1 MNSYL
6 KLNIM
11 KFLNKT
17 NLLKSVLGFGI
28 LSLSSIVAVSA
39 AAINRELQIGM
50 SGSDVGV
57 MQTFFKQDPTIYPQ
71 GLVTNYFG
79 SMTRTAVRNF
89 QARNGIA
96 TVGRVGPQTL
106 PVLNAAIANG
116 TLGNGNNNNGNTGNY
131 GVAPT
136 ISGVNV
142 STTGSNN
149 SVNLSWSTN
158 ESAKGFIYYSTSPLN
173 AYENDNSVTVTGAN
187 TASNSNNYLSSQT
200 ISLQNLQANTTYYY
214 MIYVTD
220 QSGNVSVYSSM
231 FRIN

>member
-1 MNSYL
+1 MNFFT
-6 KLNIM
+6 KN
-11 KFLNKT
+11 
-17 NLLKSVLGFGI
+17 NLLKSALGFGI
-28 LSLSSIVAVSA
+28 LSLSAISAVSA

-50 SGSDVGV
+50 YGTDVGV
-57 MQTFFKQDPTIYPQ
+57 MQTFFKQDVTIYPQ

-106 PVLNAAIANG
+106 PVLNAAIANN
-116 TLGNGNNNNGNTGNY
+116 TLGNGNNNNNGNTGNY

-158 ESAKGFIYYSTSPLN
+158 ELASGYIYYSTSPLN

-187 TASNSNNYLSSQT
+187 TASNSTNFVSSQT
-200 ISLQNLQANTTYYY
+200 IALQNLQANTTYYY

>member
-1 MNSYL
+1 
-6 KLNIM
+6 M
-11 KFLNKT
+11 KFFNKT
-17 NLLKSVLGFGI
+17 NLLKGTLGFGI
-28 LSLSSIVAVSA
+28 LSLSSIALVSA

-57 MQTFFKQDPTIYPQ
+57 MQTFFKQDASIYPE

-79 SMTRTAVRNF
+79 GMTRAAVRNF

-106 PVLNAAIANG
+106 PVLNAAIANNS
-116 TLGNGNNNNGNTGNY
+116 LGNGNNNNNNGNTGNF

-142 STTGSNN
+142 STSGASN

-158 ESAKGFIYYSTSPLN
+158 ELAKGFIYYSTSPLN
-173 AYENDNSVTVTGAN
+173 TYENENSVTVTGAN
-187 TASNSNNYLSSQT
+187 TASVSNNFVSSQT
-200 ISLQNLQANTTYYY
+200 VSLQNLQANTTYYY

-220 QSGNVSVYSSM
+220 QSGNVSVYQSI